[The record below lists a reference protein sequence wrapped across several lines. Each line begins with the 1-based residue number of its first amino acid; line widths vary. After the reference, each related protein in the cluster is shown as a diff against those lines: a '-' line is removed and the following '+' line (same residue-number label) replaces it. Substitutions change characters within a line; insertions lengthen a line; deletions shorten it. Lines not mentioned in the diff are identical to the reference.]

1 MKRFV
6 VLTNILIWFISFP
19 ADSQKAKDAIN
30 DNSHQFSYSYY
41 DSLSAANMNTVPQ
54 KSIEYGLKALE
65 LAKDNNEPEN
75 EANSYKRLGWV
86 HFNLG
91 DYNNSLE
98 YYKLAIDLYKDLD
111 LLLDEA
117 ILTNFVGSAYYRKG
131 DYQKSS
137 SAYYKTEKLCD
148 ELMLS
153 GNEITSVKRLYA
165 ILYINMGILYHE
177 MDSSQ
182 LANTYF
188 KNALNHA
195 QDIQDTTRITA
206 SYANMGMV
214 FRADEKYDS
223 ASVYYSKALSL
234 ARKTQNTYYQKS
246 ILNNIANLHKDLHKP
261 DSALHYFS
269 KAKDIIVSTE
279 DNYGHSLVNRNIA
292 GIYLE
297 TGNTEKAIEILNEAL
312 EIAVKIES
320 QPERMQCYRILSDA
334 WLMKNETGK
343 AFDFYKKYAALKDT
357 VTGQET
363 REKIAELQV
372 QYETEKKDK
381 QILALRAD
389 NNIKMLQLQRRNI
402 TLAGL
407 FILVIAL
414 VIIFILYRS
423 RFFAYKKLVEK
434 NIKVIEAEDKLERN
448 TALMADC
455 PELENKEA
463 MHSDNHYIREKDLAE
478 KFETLMKNEKPYLSN
493 QINMKELSAQLN
505 TNRTYL
511 SNAIK
516 TIFDRNFNTYINE
529 ARVKEAMRLLKSPEF
544 DHYSVE
550 GIGLQAGFNNRIS
563 FNSNFKKIT
572 GVSPSVF
579 REYR

>member
-6 VLTNILIWFISFP
+6 FLTNILIWFISFP

-148 ELMLS
+148 ELLQR

-334 WLMKNETGK
+334 WLMKNETEK

-516 TIFDRNFNTYINE
+516 TAFARNFNTYINE